1 MSKLF
6 TEREFETPPSIARA
20 TGSSPDTI
28 RTAINRGELEA
39 HNFGT
44 KKRPSWRVSK
54 SSWEAYLALKS
65 NIAVAKAKR
74 KKRAKRP
81 MVRVREYV

>member
-6 TEREFETPPSIARA
+6 KERDFETPPTIARA
-20 TGSSPDTI
+20 IGSSADTI
-28 RTAINRGELEA
+28 RAAINCGELEA
-39 HNFGT
+39 HNFGS

-54 SSWEAYLALKS
+54 TAWEAYLALKS

-74 KKRAKRP
+74 IKRSKRP
-81 MVRVREYV
+81 VVRVKKYV